1 MTETYT
7 YKRQSE
13 PRCSRLATDN
23 VIGSGRGDD
32 WHVIRLH
39 TSTPEFCEPHAKTVA
54 DERNERWRQARA
66 LHGQGRKTSAK
77 LRCTVCDEVLAG
89 LGEEVP
95 GVGRCCAGCVTL
107 AQGEMVQD
115 EQAAGPAKKKGLR
128 PAPTQSRRRGR
139 RVTAVIGEEKHTWQD
154 HKRSF

>member
-1 MTETYT
+1 MTETCT

-32 WHVIRLH
+32 WHVIRLD
-39 TSTPEFCEPHAKTVA
+39 TYTPEFCEPHAKTVA

-66 LHGQGRKTSAK
+66 LLGQGRKKSAK
-77 LRCTVCDEVLAG
+77 LRCKVCDEVLAG

-115 EQAAGPAKKKGLR
+115 EQAAGPPKKK
-128 PAPTQSRRRGR
+128 RGR
-139 RVTAVIGEEKHTWQD
+139 RVAAVIG
-154 HKRSF
+154 